1 MSIRNTKLNGTDWE
15 TGNILSKEDLNDTNN
30 SMYEYAGPLGEVKM
44 FALSTTGA
52 VTKANLQSNGWAVC
66 DGTTPVAQGITS
78 PTITTTPDL
87 QDRFIKM
94 SSDESS
100 GTTGGSNAGHS
111 HIWAITDNHE
121 FWTYGS
127 SGNIYLNNNSGYD
140 YGSYGVG
147 PESYSQTLYTDKQ
160 TAQPAFIEMVFFIKV
175 K

>member
-1 MSIRNTKLNGTDWE
+1 MGIRNAKLNGTDWE

-52 VTKANLQSNGWAVC
+52 VTKSTLQSNGWAIC
-66 DGTTPVAQGITS
+66 DGTTSVAQGITS
-78 PTITTTPDL
+78 PTITTTPNL

-100 GTTGGSNAGHS
+100 GTTGGSNTH
-111 HIWAITDNHE
+111 NHTGYTGYFE
-121 FWTYGS
+121 EHNGTGS
-127 SGNIYLNNNSGYD
+127 SSSSDRINGPHRHTISSDSNI
-140 YGSYGVG
+140 
-147 PESYSQTLYTDKQ
+147 PK
-160 TAQPAFIEMVFFIKV
+160 FMEMAFFIKV